1 MNDIHFRVY
10 LVTYHPSPCVSFQ
23 LDLPAYFNNLI
34 EMKLKVTGAI
44 PLVAVLLL
52 SQILAAQPGDVPFC
66 DSSKCFTFKLVICRS
81 LRILHSRITVG
92 PSLVAMGL

>member
-1 MNDIHFRVY
+1 M
-10 LVTYHPSPCVSFQ
+10 YHSDWIYQ
-23 LDLPAYFNNLI
+23 HTLIILI
-34 EMKLKVTGAI
+34 EMKLKVTGAN

-52 SQILAAQPGDVPFC
+52 SQILAAQTGDVPFC